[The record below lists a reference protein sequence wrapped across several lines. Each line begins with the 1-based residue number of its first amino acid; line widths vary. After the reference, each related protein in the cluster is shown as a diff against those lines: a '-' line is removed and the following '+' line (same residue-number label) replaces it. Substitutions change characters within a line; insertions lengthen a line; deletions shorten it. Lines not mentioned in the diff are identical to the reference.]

1 MRALALGATLVLALG
16 ACTEAAN
23 DDDDAAGDGTFEI
36 DAIVS
41 EVIPTVITVEWSAE
55 IEAIEDAY
63 VEFGPDDSYGRVAPA
78 DLSGGAPFE
87 TVLLGSKPTSDVHFR
102 VVVVADG
109 ETAVS
114 EDVSVTTGSV
124 PTALPGATAET
135 MGDVDDGFI
144 VTSIFAGS
152 PAAVIL
158 DRDGDYVWW
167 YEAPSDDFNVSRT
180 SMTADGQHVL
190 FWSVNLSRQPGEG
203 DQADQELF
211 RVSLDGTQVD
221 RRSEE
226 DGHHDFVAMPD
237 GGVTIIEYDVRDG
250 EEGDRLVEIS
260 PSGEETVVWSVWD
273 DFTNEGGSGGIGTT
287 FSHINAID
295 YYEDEDA
302 YYVSSLG
309 FEGLFKVDR
318 GSGEL
323 QWTMGGDES
332 DFSLSGG
339 STDLFD
345 KNHQF
350 HRLDETLL
358 VFVNSDE
365 DTACSEAR
373 EYAYDE
379 GSGEAELVWSYVPD
393 PCVYTFSLGD
403 ASRLDSGNTL
413 MTFSNQGQI
422 DEVNEAGDVVWQL
435 YADLGGALGYA
446 TFLEDLYP
454 VQ

>member
-1 MRALALGATLVLALG
+1 MRAGTLGLFLVLALG
-16 ACTEAAN
+16 ACTEAT
-23 DDDDAAGDGTFEI
+23 DYDDATGDGTFEI

-41 EVIPTVITVEWSAE
+41 DVIPTVVTVEWSAGG
-55 IEAIEDAY
+55 EAIDDAY
-63 VEFGPDDSYGRVAPA
+63 LEFGPDDSYGWVAPA
-78 DLSGGAPFE
+78 DLAGDAPFE

-109 ETAVS
+109 ETTAS
-114 EDVSVTTGSV
+114 EDMSVTTGSV
-124 PTALPGATAET
+124 PTALPDMSAET
-135 MGDVDDGFI
+135 LGDVDDGFI
-144 VTSIFAGS
+144 ITSVFAGS
-152 PAAVIL
+152 PAAVIV

-167 YEAPSDDFNVSRT
+167 YEAPSDNFNVSRA
-180 SMTADGQHVL
+180 SLTADRQHVV
-190 FWSVNLSRQPGEG
+190 FWSVNLSRSPGEG
-203 DQADQELF
+203 DQADQELI

-221 RRSEE
+221 RRPEE
-226 DGHHDFVAMPD
+226 DGHHDFVVMPD
-237 GGVTIIEYDVRDG
+237 GGITMIEYDVRDG

-260 PSGEETVVWSVWD
+260 PDGEETVLWSVWD
-273 DFTNEGGSGGIGTT
+273 DFTSGGGSGGIGTT
-287 FSHINAID
+287 FSHFNAID
-295 YYEDEDA
+295 YYEDEDV

-332 DFSLSGG
+332 DFELPGG
-339 STDLFD
+339 DTDLFD

-350 HRLDETLL
+350 HRLDDSML

-373 EYAYDE
+373 EYAYE
-379 GSGEAELVWSYVPD
+379 GDGGEVELVWSYVPD

-413 MTFSNQGQI
+413 ITFSNQGQI
-422 DEVNEAGDVVWQL
+422 DEVDEAGDVVWQL
-435 YADLGGALGYA
+435 YASLGGALGYS
-446 TFLEDLYP
+446 TFHEDLYP
-454 VQ
+454 TQ